1 MSTRIYSPETLLKMA
16 DNTLLG
22 ELFAS
27 FGIEI
32 DSEKLLSF
40 GSRECNFFLELFRTM
55 PDDRKR
61 EFESV
66 IQKIFDLACK
76 IGLDALRSASIRC
89 ENEDWNNVYYSLKT
103 PYYKA
108 MYCWLHEREIFHN
121 AVGMCKASA
130 CRWDCRHTHLPKIKP
145 GFSEQ
150 IKNQLESKLENF
162 LRENEKLEG
171 WCTVEQLDKD
181 RKTYYY
187 AYMDKHQRDAV
198 KHEGSRVI
206 IPQVIKETFTVVLCY
221 DHENGCS
228 YLHTDGQKK
237 FKQTLEKIFLDTL
250 LPTPAPRPVSASYNL
265 QLILDPR
272 FKFNTNS
279 EDHIRVWLTELT
291 LIDDQSE
298 NSIRLHE
305 KIPYWPIIR
314 RWIQSQRLD
323 MEMTTVKRIEL
334 SFVFYNQNGVQE
346 KTITFPIGETKSTVL
361 VNESPEYVQVITK
374 YLTQWGLKNER
385 HYLQTVEPERRE
397 TNNEDLSR
405 LDAHA
410 DYKIA

>member
-32 DSEKLLSF
+32 DSEKLHAF
-40 GSRECNFFLELFRTM
+40 GTREYTFFLELFREM
-55 PDDRKR
+55 PEERKG

-76 IGLDALRSASIRC
+76 IGLDALRSASVGC
-89 ENEDWNNVYYSLKT
+89 ENEVWNNVYYSPKT

-108 MYCWLHEREIFHN
+108 MYCWLHERDLFYN
-121 AVGMCKASA
+121 AVAMCKAA
-130 CRWDCRHTHLPKIKP
+130 TFRWDCRHTHLPNVKP

-150 IKNQLESKLENF
+150 IKNRLETELENF
-162 LRENEKLEG
+162 LQENEKLEG
-171 WCTVEQLDKD
+171 WCTVEQLEKD
-181 RKTYYY
+181 DKTYYY

-237 FKQTLEKIFLDTL
+237 FKQTLEKIFLDAI
-250 LPTPAPRPVSASYNL
+250 LPNPAPNSCPANYHL
-265 QLILDPR
+265 QLVLDPR

-279 EDHIRVWLTELT
+279 EDRVRVWLTEIALT
-291 LIDDQSE
+291 DDQSE
-298 NSIRLHE
+298 NSTRLRE
-305 KIPYWPIIR
+305 KVPHWSIIR
-314 RWIQSQRLD
+314 RWIQTQQLD
-323 MEMTTVKRIEL
+323 METTVVKRIEL

-346 KTITFPIGETKSTVL
+346 KTVTFPIGETKSTVL
-361 VNESPEYVQVITK
+361 VNEPPKYVQVISK
-374 YLTQWGLKNER
+374 YLKQWGLENER

-397 TNNEDLSR
+397 TINEGISR
-405 LDAHA
+405 LDSHA
-410 DYKIA
+410 DHKIA